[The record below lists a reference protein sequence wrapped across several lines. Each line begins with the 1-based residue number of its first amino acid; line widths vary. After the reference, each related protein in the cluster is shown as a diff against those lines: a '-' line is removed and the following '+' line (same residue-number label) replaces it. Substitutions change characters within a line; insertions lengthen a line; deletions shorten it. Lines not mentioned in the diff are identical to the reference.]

1 MKPQSSYSRFR
12 SRCPISLSLDVL
24 GDKWTLLV
32 LRDLIF
38 WHKRHFRDFLSS
50 DEKIATNILANRLR
64 LLQAAG
70 IVVRSPDP
78 SNARQVI
85 YRLTQKGSDLIPLLI
100 ELIVWGARYE
110 DSAAPADFLR
120 RAMAD
125 REGLIAEIRA
135 SVTIADPM

>member
-1 MKPQSSYSRFR
+1 MKLQSSNSR

-64 LLQAAG
+64 LL
-70 IVVRSPDP
+70 
-78 SNARQVI
+78 
-85 YRLTQKGSDLIPLLI
+85 
-100 ELIVWGARYE
+100 
-110 DSAAPADFLR
+110 
-120 RAMAD
+120 
-125 REGLIAEIRA
+125 
-135 SVTIADPM
+135 